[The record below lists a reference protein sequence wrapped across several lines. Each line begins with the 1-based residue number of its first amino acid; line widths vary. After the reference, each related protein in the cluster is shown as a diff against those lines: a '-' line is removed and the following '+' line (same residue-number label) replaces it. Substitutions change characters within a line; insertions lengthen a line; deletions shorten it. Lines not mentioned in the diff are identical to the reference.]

1 MIILKAH
8 LMIKEA
14 IIKYSHKPPPE
25 GFPRFLY
32 RLPLWIYRLGL
43 GGFLGKR
50 FIRIF
55 HKGRISGKK
64 REAVVEIVRFEPESG
79 TAVTISAWGDRADWF
94 RNIRK
99 NPQVEAQIGWNR
111 FAAEATILS
120 EDQRVTEFLNYARIH
135 PVMAVRLPG
144 LVGYELDGSEDDF
157 IAFAKVIEMV
167 AVRPA

>member
-1 MIILKAH
+1 MKH
-8 LMIKEA
+8 
-14 IIKYSHKPPPE
+14 SPKPAPQ
-25 GFPRFLY
+25 GLSRFLY

-55 HKGRISGKK
+55 HRGRISGET

-99 NPQVEAQIGWNR
+99 NPLVEAQIGWHR
-111 FAAEATILS
+111 YAAEAVILT
-120 EDQRVTEFLNYARIH
+120 EDQRVTEFINYARIH
-135 PVMAVRLPG
+135 PVTAVRLPG
-144 LVGYELDGSEDDF
+144 LVGHELDGNEDDF
-157 IAFAKVIEMV
+157 IAFAKKVEMV
-167 AVRPA
+167 AVKPA